1 MRAKENYSHIREDR
15 EISKVHDGVTVED
28 PRKFEDSLSYR
39 QEDGVQPSLLLAG
52 YAAFQRVAIAFEQ
65 VTADLR
71 ANGEYRQKLG
81 RFWRLGEMTANRAV
95 EAAYV
100 TLRANVREATAALE
114 AATVPR
120 SIVPE
125 RISCL
130 DQESRRNVRDWVILS
145 DSMVIANFYRRLFYH
160 AERRLNIRSGEGRS
174 G

>member
-1 MRAKENYSHIREDR
+1 M
-15 EISKVHDGVTVED
+15 
-28 PRKFEDSLSYR
+28 
-39 QEDGVQPSLLLAG
+39 
-52 YAAFQRVAIAFEQ
+52 AIAFEQ

-71 ANGEYRQKLG
+71 ANGEYRRKLG

-100 TLRANVREATAALE
+100 TLRANVEGVAAAATAAAALE
-114 AATVPR
+114 AAEATVAR

-145 DSMVIANFYRRLFYH
+145 DSMVIANFYRRLFSH
-160 AERRLNIRSGEGRS
+160 AERRISLRSGERRRRRRRIS
-174 G
+174 